1 MKINDLRPNA
11 GKKKKRKRVGR
22 GIAAGQGKTA
32 GRGTKGQGARSGG
45 GKGQYFEGGQ
55 LPLARRLPFKRGFTN
70 IRKITY
76 KPINVDSLGA
86 YEAGSEIGPDQLF
99 ISGLIKKPNDPIVI
113 LGDGK
118 IKVAL
123 SVSAHRFSKSAR
135 EKIEAA
141 GGKVSV
147 ISYRRSLTPDA

>member
-1 MKINDLRPNA
+1 MKINDLRPNP

-32 GRGTKGQGARSGG
+32 GRGMKGQGARSGG

-76 KPINVDSLGA
+76 KPVNIGSLGSF
-86 YEAGSEIGPDQLF
+86 EVGSAIGPEQLF
-99 ISGLIKKPNDPIVI
+99 LSGLTKKSSDPIVI
-113 LGDGK
+113 LGNGK

-141 GGKVSV
+141 GGTAIV
-147 ISYRRSLTPDA
+147 IT